1 MIISMYRYPFS
12 FELCRCLHTQIQP
25 LWSTILT
32 KTLTAA
38 LNMSTDFGSAEE
50 RKKEP
55 LLCFLSISIPSVFLS
70 LSSLSL
76 SLLSPYCN
84 GRGDP
89 SGRCLRP
96 PCGRRGRRGPYFQ
109 EKSGEERGDSH
120 RRQCQRGQDALA
132 SAGGQRGEG
141 VCVCVS
147 VCVVVEECV
156 CLCVCAVVEERE
168 CVCAV
173 MEEREG
179 RERER
184 KGERERERKRT
195 RPSSFSTLETH
206 GTHTHTHTHRHT
218 HTHTHTYDLTT
229 SLFLSPSLPL
239 SLSS

>member
-147 VCVVVEECV
+147 VCGSGRVCV
-156 CLCVCAVVEERE
+156 FVRVCGS
-168 CVCAV
+168 
-173 MEEREG
+173 G
-179 RERER
+179 RERVCVCGNGRER
-184 KGERERERKRT
+184 GKREREKRRT
-195 RPSSFSTLETH
+195 RERKKENSSFFFQ
-206 GTHTHTHTHRHT
+206 
-218 HTHTHTYDLTT
+218 Y
-229 SLFLSPSLPL
+229 P
-239 SLSS
+239 